1 MNSKALREAVESI
14 RRKPYPLAD
23 LIPRLLKTADELDR
37 LTTENGQMLAD
48 ATRYQGIRL
57 AMIRDDQEFVAIAA
71 GSIPDEDVEVT
82 PEMVDAAF
90 DLAIRTLAVKETN
103 KEQK

>member
-1 MNSKALREAVESI
+1 MNSKALRETIESI

-37 LTTENGQMLAD
+37 LTARNEQLLAD

-57 AMIRDDQEFVAIAA
+57 AMIRDDQEFVAIAV
-71 GSIPDEDVEVT
+71 GNIPDEDVEVT

-90 DLAIRTLAVKETN
+90 DLAIRTTEMKGVRHV
-103 KEQK
+103 